1 MGQGDVTACSHEEA
15 EMSDHNTRTS
25 VKERIDHLIR
35 TCDFAGLYRAYAW
48 KRDLWQNGF
57 PYICRLEREIGDAA
71 REGTLS
77 EDHLKTI
84 ARWGGLPGIER
95 IKALTPIRISLFE
108 GGKVARW
115 AQDNPENAIRILE
128 GQVRG
133 FGPTYTSKLL
143 RFAAPELF
151 GAIDT
156 RIVRVFGAGDTVP
169 DYLHLLDLT
178 AAPMDGRWAICRK
191 NWPGE
196 YSTWI
201 NTLTYTASKLNA
213 IGEPC
218 PHPNAFI
225 SMGLRKP
232 GVWQNADVEMA
243 FFNYAS
249 EKIRTR
255 GGV

>member
-1 MGQGDVTACSHEEA
+1 
-15 EMSDHNTRTS
+15 MSNRNLKTS
-25 VKERIDHLIR
+25 VKERIDCL
-35 TCDFAGLYRAYAW
+35 TETGDFPALYRAYAW
-48 KRDLWQNGF
+48 KRDLWKNGF
-57 PYICRLEREIGDAA
+57 PDIARLEREIGDAA
-71 REGTLS
+71 RAGTLS
-77 EDHLKTI
+77 EGLLKAI

-95 IKALTPIRISLFE
+95 IQTSAPIRISLFE

-115 AQDNPENAIRILE
+115 VQDNPENAIRILE

-133 FGPTYTSKLL
+133 FGPTYTSKFL

-169 DYLHLLDLT
+169 DHLHLLDLT

-191 NWPGE
+191 NWPEE
-196 YSTWI
+196 YGTWI
-201 NTLTYTASKLNA
+201 NILTYTASKLNA
-213 IGEPC
+213 TGKFC
-218 PHPNAFI
+218 PHPDAF
-225 SMGLRKP
+225 SGMGLREP